1 MKCPAKPLKANMTA
15 IPIPGRTLE
24 GNPLGDPAEREAV
37 IYLPPSYDGKRR
49 FPVIYL
55 LSGFAS
61 TGRSFMNYS
70 FGRPSVAEMAE
81 GLIREGSMEETIIVM
96 PDCMTRYGGSQY
108 VDSAG
113 TGNYESYLTEEI
125 IPCVDEA
132 LSTMPERPHRA
143 IAGKSS
149 GGFGA
154 LRLAM
159 KRPDLFGAAASHS
172 GDMAFDL
179 CYRPNFAAAARILE
193 KHNGSLTDFFT
204 RYEHSPKPPSGE
216 FPLLD
221 MLAMSAAYSPDP
233 LRQPPENIRLPF
245 NPMTCETDREVWN
258 QWLSFDPVEMVEK
271 ENYREALR
279 SLSVLFVDCGTMD
292 EYSLQFGLRILCRKL
307 SLHNIEHRHEE
318 FPDSHGSTSYRYL
331 ISLPALAGAI
341 AG

>member
-1 MKCPAKPLKANMTA
+1 
-15 IPIPGRTLE
+15 
-24 GNPLGDPAEREAV
+24 
-37 IYLPPSYDGKRR
+37 
-49 FPVIYL
+49 
-55 LSGFAS
+55 
-61 TGRSFMNYS
+61 
-70 FGRPSVAEMAE
+70 
-81 GLIREGSMEETIIVM
+81 MEESIIVM

-113 TGNYESYLTEEI
+113 TGNYESYITEEI
-125 IPCVDEA
+125 VPCVDAA
-132 LSTMPERPHRA
+132 LCTLPERPHRA

-159 KRPDLFGAAASHS
+159 LRPDLFGAAASHS

-193 KHNGSLTDFFT
+193 KHNGSLTEFFA
-204 RYEHSPKPPSGE
+204 RYETTLKPPSGE

-221 MLAMSAAYSPDP
+221 MLAMSSAYSPDP
-233 LRQPPENIRLPF
+233 FRLPPENIRLPF
-245 NPMTCETDREVWN
+245 NPLTCETDKGVWN

-271 ENYREALR
+271 EEFREALR
-279 SLSVLFVDCGTMD
+279 SLSLLFVDCGTMD

-307 SLHNIEHRHEE
+307 SLYGIDHRHEE

-331 ISLPALAGAI
+331 VSLPALAAAI